1 MILDPDDCERF
12 FKLHKAL
19 TLFVN
24 RRLKIAKPPTKSEGI
39 VALPP
44 EQRLKVR
51 DALVEHLDLIDAF
64 VEENP
69 YRLVPEELAVVKSWK
84 DLVAGDF
91 YVLRFL
97 KKYTI
102 FLTAKEPTVAYGV
115 VALSDPLDE
124 VIEQPLPFYCK
135 TVLLPCRGRIVY
147 DGLLSGYN
155 LIIGSNMTR
164 ELNDAYNAAKKRH
177 GVVTSLPMENGTSA
191 RPVRT
196 PKGKVGGKRP
206 KAQATKPKPKAEGR
220 RGKPKA
226 ARQAHSPLVGRWR
239 ITWMEQWDQRFVDAE
254 VEGFIRFDED
264 GSGEFQFGYVHGYLQ
279 YQVTEHNDK
288 PAVVFTFEGNDEMDP
303 CSGRGWAFRKGDRI
317 GGKII
322 FHNGDASKFK
332 AIG

>member
-1 MILDPDDCERF
+1 MILAPDDCERF

-24 RRLKIAKPPTKSEGI
+24 RRLKVVEPPAKSEGI

-44 EQRLKVR
+44 EQRPKVR
-51 DALVEHLDLIDAF
+51 DALLEHLDLIDDF

-69 YRLVPEELAVVKSWK
+69 YKLDPDELTIVQSWK
-84 DLVAGDF
+84 HLVAGDF

-135 TVLLPCRGRIVY
+135 TVLLPFRGRIVY

-164 ELNDAYNAAKKRH
+164 ELNDAYNAAKERQ
-177 GVVTSLPMENGTSA
+177 GIITSL
-191 RPVRT
+191 
-196 PKGKVGGKRP
+196 
-206 KAQATKPKPKAEGR
+206 
-220 RGKPKA
+220 
-226 ARQAHSPLVGRWR
+226 
-239 ITWMEQWDQRFVDAE
+239 
-254 VEGFIRFDED
+254 
-264 GSGEFQFGYVHGYLQ
+264 
-279 YQVTEHNDK
+279 
-288 PAVVFTFEGNDEMDP
+288 
-303 CSGRGWAFRKGDRI
+303 
-317 GGKII
+317 
-322 FHNGDASKFK
+322 
-332 AIG
+332 